1 MNDKTQ
7 QTSAL
12 EPSTTS
18 NDLAFKAPAIPLE
31 QRPFLKT
38 KELAEYLGISV
49 RSILRW
55 VKEKEDFP
63 RPLRTGKN
71 LVIHDRLAVIAFL
84 SQDPNTNNPTTKAR
98 QSLDLTL
105 PCVPHPFTNEDGC
118 KGWYGVYSPTPNDK
132 DVIKTALGDVK

>member
-18 NDLAFKAPAIPLE
+18 NDLALKAPAIPLE

-84 SQDPNTNNPTTKAR
+84 SQDPNTDEHK
-98 QSLDLTL
+98 Q
-105 PCVPHPFTNEDGC
+105 
-118 KGWYGVYSPTPNDK
+118 
-132 DVIKTALGDVK
+132 

>member
-18 NDLAFKAPAIPLE
+18 NNPTLEAPAKPLQKTIPLE

-84 SQDPNTNNPTTKAR
+84 SQDPNTDEHK
-98 QSLDLTL
+98 Q
-105 PCVPHPFTNEDGC
+105 
-118 KGWYGVYSPTPNDK
+118 
-132 DVIKTALGDVK
+132 